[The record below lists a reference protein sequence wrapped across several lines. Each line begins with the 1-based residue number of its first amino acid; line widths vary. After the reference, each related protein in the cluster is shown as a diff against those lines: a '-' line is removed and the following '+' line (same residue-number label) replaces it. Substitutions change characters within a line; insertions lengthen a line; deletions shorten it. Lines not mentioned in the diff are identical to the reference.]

1 MSDETK
7 RSDDRPVNGGSRPVP
22 DPTVLTTEALTR
34 EVGALKELLTLQI
47 RHEAEAR
54 ESADT
59 NTLDLMDREDQLIER
74 QRAEQK
80 VDTKQAVVDALS
92 AAKEAVREQ
101 TLAGDKSIE
110 KAERNTAD
118 QITQINVTFNT
129 AVAGIERTMN
139 DLKERVN
146 KVESSLATHA
156 AAQTGL
162 GVGKEQNQGVV
173 FNVIM
178 GLVAIGSLITAFVA
192 R

>member
-1 MSDETK
+1 MSDENR

-92 AAKEAVREQ
+92 AAKEAVKEQ

-118 QITQINVTFNT
+118 QISQINVTFNT

-139 DLKERVN
+139 DIKERVN
-146 KVESSLATHA
+146 KAEQALAMHA
-156 AAQTGL
+156 ASQAGEQKGGADKTAWAFAAL
-162 GVGKEQNQGVV
+162 G
-173 FNVIM
+173 
-178 GLVAIGSLITAFVA
+178 GLVAIGSIIIQLSH
-192 R
+192 